1 MQKDE
6 LKIRH
11 SSLTTRH
18 SPLGTRH
25 LMRSRFAKGAY
36 HKATLAAE
44 QMTADFPLMLN
55 PWLLLGSIAFVA
67 SFSISLLMN
76 RDLGGAIAAGL
87 TGLATAWGTAATVNW
102 YRNRSANSRI
112 ATLRHQIRMLQHH
125 RATEQ
130 QAVLELEAEKER
142 IAQSLTLMQDDLRS
156 RQTETPSARG
166 VSWNLAATEIV
177 ESPAY
182 PPQEGM
188 KASGSAKAAENEL
201 RQFLAEAAAT
211 KQKITASLNNLQ
223 AELSQLNTQTAENR
237 SFRDQL
243 VQEINHLSQQKQT
256 LVSTTKRLQSD
267 VTNLEQCRNELD
279 QYVSYV
285 ETKKQELETGANPLQ
300 KGLKQLQTQV
310 VALQTELQQLE
321 TQVRDRHREKES
333 LDHEIADLEQQ
344 KVVITAADISQTQT
358 QMANLQENLRQLET
372 QLSDRHR
379 EKNALDQTIA
389 SLKHQ
394 NQQAQAAQEG
404 LQKIDKQLS
413 DRRKEK
419 EALEKQ
425 IAQLQAQKTALR
437 TSSSQPDLATA
448 PENTTPKLNSK
459 KLVAPPKPRPLENG
473 NGGEVPP
480 QPAISSTP
488 KAVPLQESVQEP
500 EDTANDLSDP
510 WTNFMVQLSNY
521 EFQALKA
528 IAQESNPL
536 RTLNTIADESFTS
549 LDELLDSINR
559 QADDIVGESVVNP
572 RSGFAPPAIVREHQ
586 KTIKKMIETYEYLTE

>member
-6 LKIRH
+6 LKIIRP
-11 SSLTTRH
+11 
-18 SPLGTRH
+18 SPFAPRH
-25 LMRSRFAKGAY
+25 LMRSPFAKGAY
-36 HKATLAAE
+36 HKAIFAAE

-76 RDLGGAIAAGL
+76 RDLGGAFIAGL
-87 TGLATAWGTAATVNW
+87 TGLATAWGSAATVNW
-102 YRNRSANSRI
+102 YRNRSSDSRI
-112 ATLRHQIRMLQHH
+112 ATLKHQIRTLQQY

-142 IAQSLTLMQDDLRS
+142 IAQSLNLMQGDLRS
-156 RQTETPSARG
+156 RQTETPSTRG

-177 ESPAY
+177 ESPTH

-188 KASGSAKAAENEL
+188 KASGSAKAAENDL
-201 RQFLAEAAAT
+201 RQFLADAAAT

-223 AELSQLNTQTAENR
+223 TELSQLNTQTAENR

-267 VTNLEQCRNELD
+267 VTDLEQCRNELD

-285 ETKKQELETGANPLQ
+285 ETKKQELETGTNPLQ
-300 KGLKQLQTQV
+300 KGLKQLQTQIA
-310 VALQTELQQLE
+310 ALQTELQQLE
-321 TQVRDRHREKES
+321 TQVSDRRREKDAV
-333 LDHEIADLEQQ
+333 DHEISVLERQ
-344 KVVITAADISQTQT
+344 KVVATATDTKQVQT

-379 EKNALDQTIA
+379 EKDALDQTIA
-389 SLKHQ
+389 SLKQQ
-394 NQQAQAAQEG
+394 NQTAQAAQAG
-404 LQKIDKQLS
+404 LQKVDTQLS

-437 TSSSQPDLATA
+437 TSSIQPDLATT
-448 PENTTPKLNSK
+448 PEDATPKLNSK

-473 NGGEVPP
+473 NGVETSPAS
-480 QPAISSTP
+480 AISSTP
-488 KAVPLQESVQEP
+488 KSVPLEAPVQEP
-500 EDTANDLSDP
+500 ETTADALSDP
-510 WTNFMVQLSNY
+510 WTNFMVQLSEY
-521 EFQALKA
+521 EFQALRA

-536 RTLNTIADESFTS
+536 RTLNVIADESFTS

-559 QADDIVGESVVNP
+559 QSQDIVGELVINP

>member
-6 LKIRH
+6 LKIIRP
-11 SSLTTRH
+11 
-18 SPLGTRH
+18 SPFAPRP
-25 LMRSRFAKGAY
+25 LMRSPFAKGAY
-36 HKATLAAE
+36 HKAIVAAE

-76 RDLGGAIAAGL
+76 RDLGGAFIAGL
-87 TGLATAWGTAATVNW
+87 TGLATAWGSAATVNW
-102 YRNRSANSRI
+102 YRNRSSDSRI
-112 ATLRHQIRMLQHH
+112 ATLKHQIRTLQQY

-142 IAQSLTLMQDDLRS
+142 IAQSLNLMQGDLRS
-156 RQTETPSARG
+156 RQTETPSTRG

-177 ESPAY
+177 ESPTH

-188 KASGSAKAAENEL
+188 KASGSAKVAENDL
-201 RQFLAEAAAT
+201 RQFLADAAAT
-211 KQKITASLNNLQ
+211 KQKITTSLNNLQ
-223 AELSQLNTQTAENR
+223 TELRQLNTQTAETR

-243 VQEINHLSQQKQT
+243 VQEINHLSEQKQT

-267 VTNLEQCRNELD
+267 VTDLEQCRNELD

-285 ETKKQELETGANPLQ
+285 ETKKQELETGANPSQ
-300 KGLKQLQTQV
+300 KGLKQLQTQIA
-310 VALQTELQQLE
+310 ALQTELQQLE
-321 TQVRDRHREKES
+321 TQVSDRRREK
-333 LDHEIADLEQQ
+333 D
-344 KVVITAADISQTQT
+344 
-358 QMANLQENLRQLET
+358 
-372 QLSDRHR
+372 
-379 EKNALDQTIA
+379 ALDQTIA
-389 SLKHQ
+389 SLKQQ
-394 NQQAQAAQEG
+394 NQQAQVARTMLE
-404 LQKIDKQLS
+404 KVDKQLS

-437 TSSSQPDLATA
+437 TSSIQPDLATT
-448 PENTTPKLNSK
+448 PEDATPKLNSK

-473 NGGEVPP
+473 NGVETSPAS
-480 QPAISSTP
+480 AISSTP
-488 KAVPLQESVQEP
+488 KSVPLEAPVQEP
-500 EDTANDLSDP
+500 EPTADALSDP
-510 WTNFMVQLSNY
+510 WTNFMVQLSEY
-521 EFQALKA
+521 EFQALRA

-536 RTLNTIADESFTS
+536 RTLNVIADESFTS

-559 QADDIVGESVVNP
+559 QSQDIVCELVINP

>member
-1 MQKDE
+1 
-6 LKIRH
+6 
-11 SSLTTRH
+11 
-18 SPLGTRH
+18 
-25 LMRSRFAKGAY
+25 MRSPFAKGAY
-36 HKATLAAE
+36 HKAIVAAE

-76 RDLGGAIAAGL
+76 RDLGGAFIAGL
-87 TGLATAWGTAATVNW
+87 TGLATAWGSAATVNW
-102 YRNRSANSRI
+102 YRNRSSDSRI
-112 ATLRHQIRMLQHH
+112 ATLKHQIRTLQQY

-142 IAQSLTLMQDDLRS
+142 IAQSLNLMQGDLRS
-156 RQTETPSARG
+156 RQTETPSTRG

-177 ESPAY
+177 ESPTH
-182 PPQEGM
+182 PPQEGT
-188 KASGSAKAAENEL
+188 KASGSAKAAENDL
-201 RQFLAEAAAT
+201 RQFLADAAAT

-223 AELSQLNTQTAENR
+223 TELSQLNTQTAENR

-267 VTNLEQCRNELD
+267 VTDLEQCRNELD

-300 KGLKQLQTQV
+300 KGLKQLQTQIA
-310 VALQTELQQLE
+310 ALQTELQQLE
-321 TQVRDRHREKES
+321 TQVSDRRREK
-333 LDHEIADLEQQ
+333 D
-344 KVVITAADISQTQT
+344 
-358 QMANLQENLRQLET
+358 
-372 QLSDRHR
+372 
-379 EKNALDQTIA
+379 ALDQTIA
-389 SLKHQ
+389 SLKQQ
-394 NQQAQAAQEG
+394 NQQAQVARTMLE
-404 LQKIDKQLS
+404 KVDKQLS

-437 TSSSQPDLATA
+437 TSSIQPDLATT
-448 PENTTPKLNSK
+448 PEDATPKLNSK

-473 NGGEVPP
+473 NGVETSPAS
-480 QPAISSTP
+480 AISSTP
-488 KAVPLQESVQEP
+488 KSVPLEAPVQEP
-500 EDTANDLSDP
+500 EPTADALSDP
-510 WTNFMVQLSNY
+510 WTNFMVQLSEY
-521 EFQALKA
+521 EFQALRA

-536 RTLNTIADESFTS
+536 RTLNVIADESFTS

-559 QADDIVGESVVNP
+559 QSQDIVGELVINP